1 MQARYN
7 CGYTGRMFKLTQKQA
22 NFAKLYFETGKPSD
36 AYRASYDAGKMT
48 DTSVATAAQQLLSNA
63 NVTGYVAQL
72 EAQAANVA
80 QLNVAWVLDKYAKI
94 ATADVRE
101 LIESRVECCRYC
113 HGIDHKYQWLDAE
126 EWAVALANAMDLNA
140 RITERNLYA
149 KSEPKELVELPT
161 FDGGGGF
168 WGNDPPHPEC
178 PKCFGNGTQRTH
190 IHDTRNLSETGRLLY
205 AGIKQTANGFEVK
218 TRDQDGALAW
228 LAKYFGVDKKSLE
241 LSGPGG
247 GPIGLASMKPE
258 DLSDEALAAIVAAKN
273 NG

>member
-1 MQARYN
+1 
-7 CGYTGRMFKLTQKQA
+7 MFKLTQKQSK
-22 NFAKLYFETGKPSD
+22 FAKLYFETGKASES
-36 AYRASYDAGKMT
+36 YRASYDADKMN
-48 DTSVATAAQQLLSNA
+48 DSSVANAATDLLA
-63 NVTGYVAQL
+63 HPEVMAYIAQM
-72 EAQAANVA
+72 EAEAANVA

-126 EWAVALANAMDLNA
+126 EWAVALANAMDLNG
-140 RITERNLYA
+140 RITERNLYS
-149 KSEPKELVELPT
+149 KSEQKDLVELPT

-168 WGNDPPHPEC
+168 WGTNPPHAEC

-190 IHDTRNLSETGRLLY
+190 IHDTRKLSETGKLLY

-241 LSGPGG
+241 LTGPGG

-258 DLSDEALAAIVAAKN
+258 DLSDEALAAIVAAKT